1 MKVGNL
7 VVTKYTKELGI
18 IVEMDETHCEVLIHK
33 SRSKRYQTFR
43 ISKEHLEV
51 IDEE

>member
-1 MKVGNL
+1 MKIGDL

-18 IVEMDETHCEVLIHK
+18 VVNTCSSHCAVLIHK
-33 SRSKRYQTFR
+33 PSKKRNQTFR

-51 IDEE
+51 IG